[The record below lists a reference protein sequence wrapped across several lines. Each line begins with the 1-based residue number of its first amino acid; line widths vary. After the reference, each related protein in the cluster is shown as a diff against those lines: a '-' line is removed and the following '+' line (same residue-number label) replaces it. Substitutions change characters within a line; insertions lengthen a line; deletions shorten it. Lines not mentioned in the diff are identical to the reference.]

1 MVFVKTIPK
10 QIRIRDKVYKLAE
23 KVHFFE
29 KNEAVKYTKHPSLNL
44 DPKYAKVACAIRQYT
59 LVKGH
64 PFYVVYKRIVYTAFA
79 KKRARDFVKE
89 ARGY

>member
-1 MVFVKTIPK
+1 MVFVKNIPK
-10 QIRIRDKVYKLAE
+10 QIKVRDKVYKLTE
-23 KVHFFE
+23 KVYFFE
-29 KNEAVKYTKHPSLNL
+29 KKEAVKYTKHPSLNL

-64 PFYVVYKRIVYTAFA
+64 PFYVVYKRIVYTDFA
-79 KKRARDFVKE
+79 KKRARDFKKE